1 MRNRTTDELSDLYH
15 ESIRLIDVDFGTGI
29 ATIHCT
35 FTLTTT
41 RINLAHEKAPARSQA
56 RASNKV
62 SIDEPVGRASGQVVG
77 HAGPSWNLLLA
88 ELRSL
93 SIIVEKAETSTF
105 LQDKPSLLVE
115 GDSGRCAILAE
126 KASTRTR
133 CIRR

>member
-29 ATIHCT
+29 AMIHCT

-93 SIIVEKAETSTF
+93 SIIVEKAETSTC
-105 LQDKPSLLVE
+105 LQDDPSLWGTRDVDRRAVLDGNSSV
-115 GDSGRCAILAE
+115 
-126 KASTRTR
+126 RTR
-133 CIRR
+133 CTRR